1 MDFHEMFENFI
12 TDYGFDP
19 DWVSEEDEDKD
30 RKQKHHEEADYD
42 VPARDKSEGDWG
54 P

>member
-1 MDFHEMFENFI
+1 MDFHEMFENF
-12 TDYGFDP
+12 TNGYGFDP

-30 RKQKHHEEADYD
+30 RKQEHHEEADYD